1 MGVTSTRV
9 GGARAATGVR
19 ATTIGIGSQ
28 DHEMTRRTDI
38 VATGRNGLEIGAR
51 IPERDAIGIESVSEG
66 AQVPTTTMQGPHGEN
81 HRTHHYHIALVLPS
95 RRLHPHDCRHM
106 RCRCLSTVVLYLKF
120 SSTATKLSSWLSQAL
135 RSNQQSPGYHLKLH
149 FYKPTSPCRFKAFGD
164 YLRQMRQSALLFK
177 TFCSGPVGHNH
188 LDLQP
193 PQTG

>member
-51 IPERDAIGIESVSEG
+51 IPERDAIGIEGVSEG
-66 AQVPTTTMQGPHGEN
+66 AQVPTATMQGPHGES

-95 RRLHPHDCRHM
+95 RRLYLYDCRHM
-106 RCRCLSTVVLYLKF
+106 LCRCLSTVVLYLKF
-120 SSTATKLSSWLSQAL
+120 SSTTTKLSSWLSQAL
-135 RSNQQSPGYHLKLH
+135 RSNQQPPSYHLKLQ
-149 FYKPTSPCRFKAFGD
+149 FYSLTSPCRFKAFGD
-164 YLRQMRQSALLFK
+164 YLRQTRQSTLLFK
-177 TFCSGPVGHNH
+177 AFSSGPGHNH